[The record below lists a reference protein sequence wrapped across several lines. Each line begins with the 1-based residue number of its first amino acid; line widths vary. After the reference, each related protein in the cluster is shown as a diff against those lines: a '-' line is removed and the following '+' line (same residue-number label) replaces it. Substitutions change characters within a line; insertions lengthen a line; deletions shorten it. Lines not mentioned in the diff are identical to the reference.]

1 MEFNNGGSSSQR
13 RPAVEEGEGAAPL
26 ARQGSVYS
34 LTFDEFQSA
43 LGGAAAGGGCG
54 GVGKDFGSM
63 NMDEL
68 IRSIWTAE
76 ETQAMASASGAGAQP
91 APLQRQGSSLTLP
104 RTLSAKTVDE
114 VWHNLVRDE
123 PPEGA
128 DGGGQQQAHRQSTL
142 GEMTLEEFLV
152 RAGVV
157 RENPAPTPAPPPM
170 LPPRPVP
177 VAPKSSAFLGNIAGT
192 DAAAAA
198 AASLGFAPVG
208 MGNLALGNG
217 LMPPSA
223 AGMGA
228 SAMSVQTAVNQLD
241 SVGKGYSDLSS
252 PTEPLPYSFQ
262 GMIRG
267 RRNGGGVEKVVE
279 RRQRRMIKNRESAA
293 RSRARKQAYTM
304 ELEAE
309 VQKLKE
315 LNEELEK
322 KQVSFLNTATAGRD
336 YGNAEERDIWSSLQI
351 HATGTSTYNCNF
363 RNEPPVLVFA
373 HDDRKSC
380 RQVPEMFK
388 DPLGRKKRI
397 CLRRTLTGPW

>member
-1 MEFNNGGSSSQR
+1 MEFKSGGSSSSWQR
-13 RPAVEEGEGAAPL
+13 RPQQAADGAPL

-43 LGGAAAGGGCG
+43 LGAGAGAGAGGS

-68 IRSIWTAE
+68 LRNIWTAE
-76 ETQAMASASGAGAQP
+76 ETHAMASGASAAGPGSAA

-114 VWHNLVRDE
+114 VWRNLVRDE
-123 PPEGA
+123 PPQEA
-128 DGGGQQQAHRQSTL
+128 AAGGEQEQLAQQRQSTL

-152 RAGVV
+152 KAGVV
-157 RENPAPTPAPPPM
+157 RENPPPPPPA
-170 LPPRPVP
+170 LPPMPPPSRPVP
-177 VAPKSSAFLGNIAGT
+177 VAPKSAPFFGSFPGAD

-198 AASLGFAPVG
+198 ALGFAPVG
-208 MGNLALGNG
+208 MGNLTMGNG
-217 LMPPSA
+217 LMPPRA
-223 AGMGA
+223 AGMGGGSLA
-228 SAMSVQTAVNQLD
+228 VQTAVHQLD
-241 SVGKGYSDLSS
+241 HGGRGNGDLSS
-252 PTEPLPYSFQ
+252 PNEPLPYSFE
-262 GMIRG
+262 GIIRG
-267 RRNGGGVEKVVE
+267 RRNGAGVEKVVE

-315 LNEELEK
+315 QNKELER
-322 KQVSFLNTATAGRD
+322 KQ
-336 YGNAEERDIWSSLQI
+336 EEMKESQK
-351 HATGTSTYNCNF
+351 
-363 RNEPPVLVFA
+363 NEI
-373 HDDRKSC
+373 
-380 RQVPEMFK
+380 PEMLK
-388 DPLGRKKRI
+388 DPFGRKKRL

>member
-1 MEFNNGGSSSQR
+1 MEFKNGGSSSQH
-13 RPAVEEGEGAAPL
+13 RPSVEEGAPL
-26 ARQGSVYS
+26 GRQGSVYS

-43 LGGAAAGGGCG
+43 LGGAAAGGGG
-54 GVGKDFGSM
+54 GGGGMGKDFGSM

-68 IRSIWTAE
+68 LRSIWTAE
-76 ETQAMASASGAGAQP
+76 ETHAVASASASTSGAGMP
-91 APLQRQGSSLTLP
+91 LPPTTMLQRQGSSLTLP

-114 VWHNLVRDE
+114 VWRNLVRDE
-123 PPEGA
+123 PPPQPGVDA
-128 DGGGQQQAHRQSTL
+128 GGGGQQRQAHRQSTL

-157 RENPAPTPAPPPM
+157 RDNPAPAAAAAPPPV

-177 VAPKSSAFLGNIAGT
+177 VAPKSSPFLGNFPSAAD

-198 AASLGFAPVG
+198 ALGFAPIG
-208 MGNLALGNG
+208 MAGELALSNG
-217 LMPPSA
+217 LMPPRA
-223 AGMGA
+223 AEGMVGG
-228 SAMSVQTAVNQLD
+228 SAMAVQAAVNQLD
-241 SVGKGYSDLSS
+241 SGRKGYSDLSS
-252 PTEPLPYSFQ
+252 PTEPLPYAFE

-315 LNEELEK
+315 LNQELER
-322 KQVSFLNTATAGRD
+322 KQVSFLVF
-336 YGNAEERDIWSSLQI
+336 SKQC
-351 HATGTSTYNCNF
+351 NC
-363 RNEPPVLVFA
+363 
-373 HDDRKSC
+373 KC
-380 RQVPEMFK
+380 
-388 DPLGRKKRI
+388 
-397 CLRRTLTGPW
+397 

>member
-1 MEFNNGGSSSQR
+1 MEFKNGGSSSQR
-13 RPAVEEGEGAAPL
+13 RPAAEEVAPL

-43 LGGAAAGGGCG
+43 LGGAAAGGGGAG
-54 GVGKDFGSM
+54 GSAKDFGSM

-68 IRSIWTAE
+68 LRNIWNAE
-76 ETQAMASASGAGAQP
+76 ETQAMASASGAGMPP
-91 APLQRQGSSLTLP
+91 ATAALQRQGSSLTLP

-114 VWHNLVRDE
+114 VWRNLLRDE
-123 PPEGA
+123 LPPQGA
-128 DGGGQQQAHRQSTL
+128 DGGGQQQHQAHRQSTL

-157 RENPAPTPAPPPM
+157 RENPVPAQAPPPM
-170 LPPRPVP
+170 PLPPRPVP
-177 VAPKSSAFLGNIAGT
+177 VIAPKSSAFLGNFPGAD

-198 AASLGFAPVG
+198 AAMGFAPVG
-208 MGNLALGNG
+208 MGDLTMGNG
-217 LMPPSA
+217 LMPPRP
-223 AGMGA
+223 AGMGGG
-228 SAMSVQTAVNQLD
+228 AMAVQTAVNQLD
-241 SVGKGYSDLSS
+241 SGGKGYSDLSS
-252 PTEPLPYSFQ
+252 PTEPLPYVFE

-315 LNEELEK
+315 LNQELER
-322 KQVSFLNTATAGRD
+322 KQ
-336 YGNAEERDIWSSLQI
+336 AEIMEMQK
-351 HATGTSTYNCNF
+351 
-363 RNEPPVLVFA
+363 NE
-373 HDDRKSC
+373 
-380 RQVPEMFK
+380 VPEMLK
-388 DPLGRKKRI
+388 DPFGRKKRV

>member
-1 MEFNNGGSSSQR
+1 MEFKNGGSSSQR
-13 RPAVEEGEGAAPL
+13 RAAGEEGAPL

-43 LGGAAAGGGCG
+43 LGGAAAGGGG
-54 GVGKDFGSM
+54 GIGKDFGSM

-68 IRSIWTAE
+68 LRNIWNAE
-76 ETQAMASASGAGAQP
+76 ETQAMASASGAGAGAGMP
-91 APLQRQGSSLTLP
+91 PTTLQRQGSSLTLP

-114 VWHNLVRDE
+114 VWRNLVRDE
-123 PPEGA
+123 PPQGA
-128 DGGGQQQAHRQSTL
+128 DGNGQEQAHRQSTL

-157 RENPAPTPAPPPM
+157 RENPALAPAPPPM

-177 VAPKSSAFLGNIAGT
+177 VAPKSSAFLGNFPGAD

-198 AASLGFAPVG
+198 ALGFAPVG
-208 MGNLALGNG
+208 MGDLALANG
-217 LMPPSA
+217 LMPPRA
-223 AGMGA
+223 AGMGG
-228 SAMSVQTAVNQLD
+228 SAMAVQTAVNQLD
-241 SVGKGYSDLSS
+241 SGGKGYSDLSS
-252 PTEPLPYSFQ
+252 PTEPLPYSFE

-315 LNEELEK
+315 LNQELER
-322 KQVSFLNTATAGRD
+322 KQ
-336 YGNAEERDIWSSLQI
+336 AEIMEMQNNEILL
-351 HATGTSTYNCNF
+351 TGTGNVEESIRTEETGVPAKNTDW
-363 RNEPPVLVFA
+363 PLVMIA
-373 HDDRKSC
+373 SPRTVDD
-380 RQVPEMFK
+380 
-388 DPLGRKKRI
+388 D
-397 CLRRTLTGPW
+397 

>member
-1 MEFNNGGSSSQR
+1 MEFKNGGSLSQR
-13 RPAVEEGEGAAPL
+13 RPAGEEGAPL

-43 LGGAAAGGGCG
+43 LAGSAAAGGANGGG

-68 IRSIWTAE
+68 LRNIWNAE
-76 ETQAMASASGAGAQP
+76 ETQAMASTSGAGMPPP
-91 APLQRQGSSLTLP
+91 ATAALQRQGSSLTLP

-114 VWHNLVRDE
+114 VWRNLVRDE
-123 PPEGA
+123 PPPRPQGAA
-128 DGGGQQQAHRQSTL
+128 DGGGQQQQQQAHRQSTL

-157 RENPAPTPAPPPM
+157 RENPVAVPAQAPPPPM
-170 LPPRPVP
+170 PLPPRPVP
-177 VAPKSSAFLGNIAGT
+177 VAPKSSAFLGNFPGAD

-198 AASLGFAPVG
+198 AALGFAPVG
-208 MGNLALGNG
+208 MRDLAMGNG
-217 LMPPSA
+217 LMPPGPP
-223 AGMGA
+223 GMGGGG
-228 SAMSVQTAVNQLD
+228 AMAVQTAVNQLD
-241 SVGKGYSDLSS
+241 SGGKGYSDLSS
-252 PTEPLPYSFQ
+252 PSEPLPYSFQ

-315 LNEELEK
+315 MNQELER
-322 KQVSFLNTATAGRD
+322 KQ
-336 YGNAEERDIWSSLQI
+336 AEIMELQK
-351 HATGTSTYNCNF
+351 
-363 RNEPPVLVFA
+363 NE
-373 HDDRKSC
+373 
-380 RQVPEMFK
+380 VPEMLN
-388 DPLGRKKRI
+388 DPFGRKKRV

>member
-1 MEFNNGGSSSQR
+1 MEFRNGESSSQR
-13 RPAVEEGEGAAPL
+13 RPAGEEGPPL

-43 LGGAAAGGGCG
+43 LGGGAAGGGNG
-54 GVGKDFGSM
+54 GGVGVGKDFGSM

-68 IRSIWTAE
+68 LRNIWNAE
-76 ETQAMASASGAGAQP
+76 ETQAMAMASTSGAGMPP
-91 APLQRQGSSLTLP
+91 ATGALQRQGSSLTLP

-114 VWHNLVRDE
+114 VWRNLVRDE
-123 PPEGA
+123 PPPPQGAA
-128 DGGGQQQAHRQSTL
+128 DGGGQQQQQAHRQSTL

-157 RENPAPTPAPPPM
+157 RENPVAVPAQA
-170 LPPRPVP
+170 PPRPVP
-177 VAPKSSAFLGNIAGT
+177 VAPKSSAFLGNFPGAD

-198 AASLGFAPVG
+198 AALGFAPVG
-208 MGNLALGNG
+208 MGDLALGNG
-217 LMPPSA
+217 LMPPRP
-223 AGMGA
+223 AGMGGG
-228 SAMSVQTAVNQLD
+228 AMAVQTAVNQLAD
-241 SVGKGYSDLSS
+241 SGGKGYSDMSS
-252 PTEPLPYSFQ
+252 PTEPLPYPFE

-315 LNEELEK
+315 MNQELER
-322 KQVSFLNTATAGRD
+322 KQDRQTFMRLGFLD
-336 YGNAEERDIWSSLQI
+336 VLIVLIIHFFIMQAEIMEMQK
-351 HATGTSTYNCNF
+351 
-363 RNEPPVLVFA
+363 NE
-373 HDDRKSC
+373 
-380 RQVPEMFK
+380 VPEMLKHPF
-388 DPLGRKKRI
+388 GRKKRL

>member
-1 MEFNNGGSSSQR
+1 MEFTNGGSSSQR
-13 RPAVEEGEGAAPL
+13 QPAAAEGAPL

-34 LTFDEFQSA
+34 LTFDEFQST
-43 LGGAAAGGGCG
+43 LGGVAGGGG
-54 GVGKDFGSM
+54 VGVGKDFGSM

-68 IRSIWTAE
+68 LRSIWTAE
-76 ETQAMASASGAGAQP
+76 ETQAMASASAAGVGAVAGAGAPP

-104 RTLSAKTVDE
+104 RALSSKTVDE
-114 VWHNLVRDE
+114 VWRNLVRDD

-128 DGGGQQQAHRQSTL
+128 DGGGQQPQRQSTL

-157 RENPAPTPAPPPM
+157 WENPAPAPA
-170 LPPRPVP
+170 R
-177 VAPKSSAFLGNIAGT
+177 KSAAFFGNFPGAD

-198 AASLGFAPVG
+198 ALGFAPVG

-217 LMPPSA
+217 LIPRA
-223 AGMGA
+223 AGMGGT
-228 SAMSVQTAVNQLD
+228 AMAVQTAVNQLD
-241 SVGKGYSDLSS
+241 SGGKGNSDLSS
-252 PTEPLPYSFQ
+252 PTEPLPYSFE

-279 RRQRRMIKNRESAA
+279 RRHRRMIKNRESAA

-315 LNEELEK
+315 LNKELER
-322 KQVSFLNTATAGRD
+322 KQ
-336 YGNAEERDIWSSLQI
+336 AEMKETQ
-351 HATGTSTYNCNF
+351 
-363 RNEPPVLVFA
+363 NE
-373 HDDRKSC
+373 
-380 RQVPEMFK
+380 VPEMLKHPF
-388 DPLGRKKRI
+388 GRKKRL

>member
-1 MEFNNGGSSSQR
+1 MEFKNGGSSSQR
-13 RPAVEEGEGAAPL
+13 RPAVEEGAPL

-43 LGGAAAGGGCG
+43 LGGAAGGGG
-54 GVGKDFGSM
+54 GGIGRDFGSM

-68 IRSIWTAE
+68 LRNIWNAE

-104 RTLSAKTVDE
+104 RTLSSKTVDE
-114 VWHNLVRDE
+114 VWRNLVRDE
-123 PPEGA
+123 PPQGV

-157 RENPAPTPAPPPM
+157 RENPAPAAAPAPPPM

-177 VAPKSSAFLGNIAGT
+177 VAPKSTAFLGNFPGAD
-192 DAAAAA
+192 DAAAAVA
-198 AASLGFAPVG
+198 LGFAPIG
-208 MGNLALGNG
+208 MGDPALGNG
-217 LMPPSA
+217 LMPPRA
-223 AGMGA
+223 AGMGG
-228 SAMSVQTAVNQLD
+228 SAMAVQTAVNQLD
-241 SVGKGYSDLSS
+241 SGGKGYSDLLS
-252 PTEPLPYSFQ
+252 PTEPLPYSFE

-279 RRQRRMIKNRESAA
+279 RRHRRMIKNRESAA

-315 LNEELEK
+315 LNQELER
-322 KQVSFLNTATAGRD
+322 KQ
-336 YGNAEERDIWSSLQI
+336 AEIMEMQK
-351 HATGTSTYNCNF
+351 
-363 RNEPPVLVFA
+363 NEL
-373 HDDRKSC
+373 
-380 RQVPEMFK
+380 PEMLK
-388 DPLGRKKRI
+388 DPFRRKKRV